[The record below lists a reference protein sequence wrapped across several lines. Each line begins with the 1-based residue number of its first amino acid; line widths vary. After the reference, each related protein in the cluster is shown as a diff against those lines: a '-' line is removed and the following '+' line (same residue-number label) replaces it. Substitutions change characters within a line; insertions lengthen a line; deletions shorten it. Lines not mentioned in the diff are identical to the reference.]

1 MRVSAA
7 AASVGAGN
15 GGEIWAYSKNSN
27 AKSKAITGMAV
38 NASAAARYA
47 TKGIGLTSE
56 ERMDMPVLFAGK
68 KQSLM
73 FGTAVNARSVERW
86 SMCTTRTAFA
96 STAGRAR

>member
-1 MRVSAA
+1 M
-7 AASVGAGN
+7 GAN
-15 GGEIWAYSKNSN
+15 VY
-27 AKSKAITGMAV
+27 
-38 NASAAARYA
+38 AAARYG
-47 TKGIGLTSE
+47 TRGIGLTSE